1 MNGSETMLN
10 GSQTMLNRGGSM
22 LNGSG
27 SMLNCDETML
37 NGSQLSNQFAAPAR
51 GVRGF
56 SPGNSSRVGVT
67 TLPDRGW
74 WGSDMARGRRKRVG
88 LVPFG
93 DRRSVIH
100 GPAWRLRATRVSPG
114 VTPPAEFASAT
125 GSGRHAR
132 PWHHSLTPVHG
143 LPSLKYV
150 PLFHFPASGLHRAS
164 LLD

>member
-1 MNGSETMLN
+1 MLN
-10 GSQTMLNRGGSM
+10 GSATM

-27 SMLNCDETML
+27 SMLNGGASMLNGSQTVLNRGASMPNGSQTML
-37 NGSQLSNQFAAPAR
+37 NGSQVSNQFAAPAR

-100 GPAWRLRATRVSPG
+100 GPARRLRATRVSPG
-114 VTPPAEFASAT
+114 MTPPADFASAT
-125 GSGRHAR
+125 ASGRHAR
-132 PWHHSLTPVHG
+132 PW
-143 LPSLKYV
+143 LPFLDTRRR
-150 PLFHFPASGLHRAS
+150 PA
-164 LLD
+164 